1 MWTWR
6 RMAGWHSA
14 CATRARA
21 AARTTWRTCFC
32 ATAVSARVPPPVSR
46 RPGSASALPG
56 ATPRRW
62 RGNFIAKAISAT
74 APLSCCVSR
83 LRPDPCCFYFS
94 PLPPMDFLVIDDD
107 KVFREATCLLIE
119 DEGHYAEGAGRA
131 DLALQRLR
139 EEKFDAALLD
149 LHLGR
154 DDGLAIL
161 PQLLKIRPNMP
172 VVMF

>member
-1 MWTWR
+1 
-6 RMAGWHSA
+6 
-14 CATRARA
+14 
-21 AARTTWRTCFC
+21 
-32 ATAVSARVPPPVSR
+32 
-46 RPGSASALPG
+46 
-56 ATPRRW
+56 
-62 RGNFIAKAISAT
+62 
-74 APLSCCVSR
+74 
-83 LRPDPCCFYFS
+83 
-94 PLPPMDFLVIDDD
+94 MDFLVIDDD

-161 PQLLKIRPNMP
+161 PQLLKIHTFFRIDERSKFEAQKRLIFSFVYDDGFGRGFRLHRSLNLEM
-172 VVMF
+172 